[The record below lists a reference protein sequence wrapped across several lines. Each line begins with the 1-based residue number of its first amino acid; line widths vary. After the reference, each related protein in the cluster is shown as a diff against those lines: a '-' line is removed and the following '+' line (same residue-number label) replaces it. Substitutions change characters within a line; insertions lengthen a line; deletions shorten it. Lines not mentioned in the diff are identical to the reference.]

1 MSDEGRG
8 PLVDERPEPDALD
21 EMEEAPRRAMPP
33 IAYPLL
39 AVAFGGALV
48 WSFSRVLLAV
58 GKDQAVAI
66 AVLMALNILVG
77 AALIAYGSRVRRRPA
92 AMPFLVLAGLAVI
105 GVGLVANF
113 AYGDRGPEKKEA
125 NGQPPKSETVSVTA
139 QGTKFLETQLT
150 LTAAANV
157 TIQFDNKD
165 ATVQHNIAIFK
176 GSDATGPLVFRGAI
190 ETGPKVTQYTFRA
203 PPPGTY
209 FFHCDVHPTQM
220 TGTITVKPP
229 AVGPAAGAP
238 TVAAQNTAFDP
249 TTVKLTP
256 AAGKVTIHFD
266 NKDPG
271 LQHNIAVFKGTDA
284 TGALL
289 FRGALVTGPAT
300 KDYTFDAPPPG
311 TYFFHCDVH
320 PTQMLGGLVV
330 AGA

>member
-1 MSDEGRG
+1 MSDDGRG
-8 PLVDERPEPDALD
+8 PLVEERPEPDTLD
-21 EMEEAPRRAMPP
+21 EVGEEPRRGMPP

-58 GKDQAVAI
+58 NKDQAVAI
-66 AVLMALNILVG
+66 AILMALNILVG

-92 AMPFLVLAGLAVI
+92 AMPFLILAGLAVI
-105 GVGLVANF
+105 GVGLLANF

-125 NGQPPKSETVSVTA
+125 GGPAPKPETVSVTA

-150 LTAAANV
+150 FTAAANV
-157 TIQFDNKD
+157 TIRFDNKD

-176 GSDATGPLVFRGAI
+176 GADATGPVVFRGAI
-190 ETGPKVTQYTFRA
+190 ETGPKVVEYTLRA

-229 AVGPAAGAP
+229 TGGPSAGAP
-238 TVAAQNTAFDP
+238 TTVTAQNTAFDP

-256 AAGKVTIHFD
+256 TGGKVTIHFD
-266 NKDPG
+266 NKDATV
-271 LQHNIAVFKGTDA
+271 QHNIAVFKGTDA
-284 TGALL
+284 TGDLI
-289 FRGALVTGPAT
+289 FRGDLVTGPAT

-320 PTQMLGGLVV
+320 PTQMTGTITVS
-330 AGA
+330 

>member
-1 MSDEGRG
+1 MSEEGRG
-8 PLVDERPEPDALD
+8 PLVEERPEPDVED
-21 EMEEAPRRAMPP
+21 ESEEAPRRGVPP

-39 AVAFGGALV
+39 AVLFGGALV

-58 GKDQAVAI
+58 DKDQAVAI
-66 AVLMALNILVG
+66 GILMSLNILVG

-92 AMPFLVLAGLAVI
+92 ALPFLVLAGLAVI

-125 NGQPPKSETVSVTA
+125 TGPPPKSEAVSVTA
-139 QGTKFLETQLT
+139 QGLKFLETQLT

-157 TIQFDNKD
+157 TIKFDNKD
-165 ATVQHNIAIFK
+165 SGVQHNIAIFK
-176 GSDATGPLVFRGAI
+176 GSDASGALVFRGAI
-190 ETGPKVTQYTFRA
+190 ETGPKVAQYTLRA

-220 TGTITVKPP
+220 TGTITVK
-229 AVGPAAGAP
+229 ASAGPGPAGAP
-238 TVAAQNTAFDP
+238 TVTAQNTAFAP

-266 NKDPG
+266 NKDAG
-271 LQHNIAVFKGTDA
+271 VQHNIAVFKGTDA
-284 TGALL
+284 TGDLL
-289 FRGALVTGPAT
+289 FRGAFVTGPAT
-300 KDYTFDAPPPG
+300 KEYTFDAPPPG

-320 PTQMLGGLVV
+320 PLQMTGTITIS
-330 AGA
+330 